1 MASFRLSRQSVLA
14 AQASI
19 ENRMSLLRM
28 QSACCEEVMMTEI
41 HELAVM
47 RWTHAV
53 GLVSMLALLQCNTPE
68 ESILGTFVLDE
79 EAGCELCP
87 ERGPQTMRFDD
98 ESPGATLGSY
108 AFDFSDGGQHAGQYE
123 LVYLESSVVL
133 VLYPETATAAHFG
146 LIGTAMQT
154 EYEVGQNNIREG
166 CNGLRNCVW
175 RREADG

>member
-1 MASFRLSRQSVLA
+1 
-14 AQASI
+14 
-19 ENRMSLLRM
+19 M

-87 ERGPQTMRFDD
+87 EKLPDDASDD
-98 ESPGATLGSY
+98 EPPGDLGATHSI
-108 AFDFSDGGQHAGQYE
+108 SDGGQHTGQYE
-123 LVYLESSVVL
+123 LVPESAAL
-133 VLYPETATAAHFG
+133 VLNRDGDSGAFWVDWV
-146 LIGTAMQT
+146 MQT
-154 EYEVGQNNIREG
+154 EYEGTAKGATVLCLETRM
-166 CNGLRNCVW
+166 
-175 RREADG
+175 RRPMKPFIPSHRIYCDASNPTPFSHPRPAG